1 MLDNSQSSGSIR
13 IRTRLVYILNSIYSI
28 KKGNWSETLHLL
40 RTSQYFVLC
49 QVELVFPSKQ
59 GFVTK
64 GLFWFLRSS
73 LAKVARQR
81 LRNQHKQTTFLF
93 FWITNHTWFRILLPI
108 SNHLPT
114 FKFWRALLFVEL
126 DLQFLYIQNSNVLPK
141 MNKRHSLKISNL

>member
-13 IRTRLVYILNSIYSI
+13 IKTRLVHILDPIYSS
-28 KKGNWSETLHLL
+28 KNGNWSETLHLL

-93 FWITNHTWFRILLPI
+93 FWITNHTRFRILLQVLKSASFCWI
-108 SNHLPT
+108 RFTVSLHSEFQCFTKNEQE
-114 FKFWRALLFVEL
+114 ALSE
-126 DLQFLYIQNSNVLPK
+126 N
-141 MNKRHSLKISNL
+141 